1 MICCDFGG
9 FVGALDFVIYVTRRP
24 SVWAIWMFSSRRAD
38 AISWPSIRF
47 VIGPPPAGDESILGF
62 RKQIFVGGGGRKKEI
77 DWRFSLF
84 TFKDGVVSSGRKGAG
99 PAGSAPDGEEVA
111 R

>member
-1 MICCDFGG
+1 MPSAGLRFGLLLVRHQLVMRVSLDFGSKS
-9 FVGALDFVIYVTRRP
+9 L
-24 SVWAIWMFSSRRAD
+24 SV
-38 AISWPSIRF
+38 
-47 VIGPPPAGDESILGF
+47 EEEE
-62 RKQIFVGGGGRKKEI
+62 RKKI